1 MNETSRIHTSAPHL
15 NLPPHRYV
23 ANNVQS
29 DDDEYVFFDLLEQF
43 PSSDKVLAAVRKHR
57 SVRQFQIFAEKRL
70 NALTCVQIGKAL
82 DDEFVSWGKFHEDI
96 VQSISDAKGMTKSGA
111 VRGSVMHMNTK
122 VLLKEKFG
130 SCKIEEFDTAD
141 RKDAWRVVLHTFA

>member
-1 MNETSRIHTSAPHL
+1 
-15 NLPPHRYV
+15 
-23 ANNVQS
+23 
-29 DDDEYVFFDLLEQF
+29 
-43 PSSDKVLAAVRKHR
+43 LAAVRKHR

-111 VRGSVMHMNTK
+111 VCGSVMHMNTK

-130 SCKIEEFDTAD
+130 NCKIEG
-141 RKDAWRVVLHTFA
+141 V